1 MSVRKLTRRV
11 MVGDVPVGG
20 GAPVSVQSMT
30 NTPTEDAEATLEQVR
45 RLYRAGCQI
54 VRVAVPALKGAAREA
69 LKESLRRIAEESP
82 IPVVADVHFDHRL
95 ALLALEAGVHGLRIN
110 PGNIGGEERVREVA
124 RAAARRKVPIRV
136 GVNAGSLPRDV
147 LARHGKPTPEALV
160 ESALR
165 EIEVLERCGFY
176 DIKVSVKAS
185 SVPVTISAYRMLSE
199 AVDYPLHLGVS
210 EAGPP
215 WSGTVRSAVG
225 IGALLAEGIGDTI
238 RVSLAG
244 DPVEE
249 VRVGLAILKAL
260 ELVRSGPDIVACPTC
275 ARCRIDVAG
284 MAGEL
289 ERRLRDMRAPLR
301 IAVMGCS
308 VNGPG
313 EAREADLGIAGGR
326 ERGLLFRGGR
336 PVGWYP
342 KEELLEVLLREA
354 WKMAGEREVGEVRPS
369 EAEDR
374 TEEREREQGEEGS

>member
-11 MVGDVPVGG
+11 MIGDVPVGG

-30 NTPTEDAEATLEQVR
+30 NTPTEDAEATLGQIS
-45 RLYRAGCQI
+45 RLHRAGCQI
-54 VRVAVPALKGAAREA
+54 VRVAVPALKGGRREA
-69 LKESLRRIAEESP
+69 LRESLRRIVERSP

-95 ALLALEAGVHGLRIN
+95 AILALEAGVHGLRIN
-110 PGNIGGEERVREVA
+110 PGNIGGEEEVREVA
-124 RAAARRKVPIRV
+124 RAAARKGVPIRV

-147 LARHGKPTPEALV
+147 LARYGHPTAEALV

-165 EIEVLERCGFY
+165 EIETLERCGFY

-185 SVPVTISAYRMLSE
+185 SVPLTVSAYRMLSE

-215 WSGTVRSAVG
+215 WSGSIRSAVG

-260 ELVRSGPDIVACPTC
+260 ELARRGPDIVACPTC

-284 MAGEL
+284 IAGEL
-289 ERRLRDMRAPLR
+289 ERRLQDMRAPLR

-313 EAREADLGIAGGR
+313 EAREADLGVAGGR
-326 ERGLLFRGGR
+326 ERGLLFRRGE
-336 PVGWYP
+336 PVAWYP
-342 KEELLEVLLREA
+342 KGELLEVLLREA
-354 WKMAGEREVGEVRPS
+354 ARLAEELYREEGMPDAGEGARETER
-369 EAEDR
+369 EDR
-374 TEEREREQGEEGS
+374 GEGGT

>member
-11 MVGDVPVGG
+11 MIGDVPVGG

-30 NTPTEDAEATLEQVR
+30 NTPTQDAEATLGQIQ
-45 RLYRAGCQI
+45 RLHEAGCQI
-54 VRVAVPALKGAAREA
+54 VRVAVPALRGVEA
-69 LKESLRRIAEESP
+69 KLRDSLRRIVEGSP

-110 PGNIGGEERVREVA
+110 PGNIGGEEKVREVA
-124 RAAARRKVPIRV
+124 LAAMRKGVPIRV
-136 GVNAGSLPRDV
+136 GVNAGSLPRDI
-147 LARHGKPTPEALV
+147 LARHGHPTAEALV

-165 EIEVLERCGFY
+165 EIEILESCGFY

-185 SVPVTISAYRMLSE
+185 SVPLTVSAYRMLSE

-215 WSGTVRSAVG
+215 WTGTIRSAVG

-260 ELVRSGPDIVACPTC
+260 ELVRRGPDIVACPTC
-275 ARCRIDVAG
+275 ARCRLDVA
-284 MAGEL
+284 ALAAEL
-289 ERRLRDMRAPLR
+289 ERRLRDLRAPLR

-313 EAREADLGIAGGR
+313 EAREADLGVAGGR
-326 ERGLLFRGGR
+326 ERGLLFRKGE

-342 KEELLEVLLREA
+342 KDELLEVLLREA
-354 WKMAGEREVGEVRPS
+354 LRMAEEFEARAATGSQGSAREDDEHGRP
-369 EAEDR
+369 D
-374 TEEREREQGEEGS
+374 